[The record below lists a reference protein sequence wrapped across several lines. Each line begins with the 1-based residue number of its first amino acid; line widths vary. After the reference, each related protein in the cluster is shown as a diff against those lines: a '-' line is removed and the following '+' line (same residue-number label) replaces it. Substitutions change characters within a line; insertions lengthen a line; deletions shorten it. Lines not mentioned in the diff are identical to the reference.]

1 MQIIKIFSDYFSD
14 EYALVSAVRDIGA
27 VFFRRTPDSVIID
40 FVSERESR
48 SLASS
53 PTF

>member
-1 MQIIKIFSDYFSD
+1 MQIIEISIDCFSD

-40 FVSERESR
+40 FVSERKSR

-53 PTF
+53 PAF